1 MIPRSAVQPRDL
13 QSPSSRAIRLAPPV
27 LWLCLVVHWLGLS
40 SAAAE
45 WQGFARTPVSLDGHS
60 GFVTQPKE
68 AAPGRPWIWRTS
80 FPDYHREVDLAL
92 LRRGFHVGY
101 LNVVNLLGSDA
112 ALDSMDR
119 FHYRVTKQ
127 FGLAERPALYAVSR
141 GGLHAYRYAARRPER
156 IACLYADV
164 PVMSLASWPL
174 GAGATQPLQDALKH
188 YGFADEAELQRFK
201 GNPIDLLEPIAKAR
215 LPLRHILSLNDRVVP
230 PEQNTLEA
238 QRRLRAL
245 GHDLEIVTIAE
256 GTAKSKGHQFPD
268 TAVDQTVEWIV
279 RHASPVPPT
288 RPRSAPQV
296 GATPS
301 PAARPTWAFTPDPQ
315 LPNVLLLGDSISI
328 GYTLAVRKLLEGR
341 ANVFRP
347 TLADGTVPENC
358 EGTTASLAR
367 IDAWLARRTWDV
379 IHFNWG
385 LHDLKHVQV
394 AGTGLNSANPSD
406 PVQATVEEYSKN
418 LRALV
423 GKLRATR
430 AQLVFATT
438 TPVGPDAK
446 SPFRFPAAPRTYNAA
461 AIAITMEHGI
471 RVNDLFALCVP
482 QLDQLQHRDHVHFNA
497 AGAKA
502 LADEVARVIR
512 EELGHRGTRT
522 PAPP

>member
-1 MIPRSAVQPRDL
+1 MNIASRPLRQSWLRSVSFR
-13 QSPSSRAIRLAPPV
+13 RVPPV
-27 LWLCLVVHWLGLS
+27 FWLCLVVHWLGLS

-60 GFVTQPKE
+60 GFVTRPKE

-174 GAGATQPLQDALKH
+174 GAGATQPLQDALRH
-188 YGFADEAELQRFK
+188 YGFADESALQRFK

-268 TAVDQTVEWIV
+268 TEVDQTVEWIV
-279 RHASPVPPT
+279 RHASPVSPT
-288 RPRSAPQV
+288 QPRSGPQV
-296 GATPS
+296 GPTPS
-301 PAARPTWAFTPDPQ
+301 LAARPTWAFTPDPQ

-328 GYTLAVRKLLEGR
+328 GYTLAVRELLAGR
-341 ANVFRP
+341 ANVYLNQLRHLRFNYIVDESPLRCGKFIP
-347 TLADGTVPENC
+347 QTETPIVAPAEMIQHPPVACLV
-358 EGTTASLAR
+358 TA
-367 IDAWLARRTWDV
+367 W
-379 IHFNWG
+379 N
-385 LHDLKHVQV
+385 
-394 AGTGLNSANPSD
+394 
-406 PVQATVEEYSKN
+406 
-418 LRALV
+418 
-423 GKLRATR
+423 
-430 AQLVFATT
+430 
-438 TPVGPDAK
+438 
-446 SPFRFPAAPRTYNAA
+446 
-461 AIAITMEHGI
+461 
-471 RVNDLFALCVP
+471 
-482 QLDQLQHRDHVHFNA
+482 HRDDIVR
-497 AGAKA
+497 KYP
-502 LADEVARVIR
+502 
-512 EELGHRGTRT
+512 GHSWEWLTAFGE
-522 PAPP
+522 A